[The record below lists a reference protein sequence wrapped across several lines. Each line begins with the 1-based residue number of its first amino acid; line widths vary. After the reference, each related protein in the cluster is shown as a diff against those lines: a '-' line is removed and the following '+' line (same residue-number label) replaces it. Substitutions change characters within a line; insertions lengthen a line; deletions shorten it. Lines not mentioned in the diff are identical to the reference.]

1 MEQATLLHLG
11 LVNLLPFGDAWSL
24 GAVGVAAARHAVL
37 QDSGLM
43 AKQALGFFALGA
55 DLKAN
60 LRLIEAGVHEQP
72 ANAYAVLP
80 G

>member
-1 MEQATLLHLG
+1 MEQATLLRLG
-11 LVNLLPFGDAWSL
+11 LVSLLPFGDAWSL

-60 LRLIEAGVHEQP
+60 RLIEAGVHEQP
-72 ANAYAVLP
+72 ANTYAVLP